1 MPTIRVTQNASF
13 MNPATIQYVTNDN
26 IRVSK
31 IEDRLKQWHA
41 QMDGDSKTHF
51 VPLTRFV
58 CLFNPICTTI
68 LLFFSQRALPI
79 FQRTIS

>member
-1 MPTIRVTQNASF
+1 MSTTRVTQNASF
-13 MNPATIQYVTNDN
+13 ASPATIQYVTKDN

-41 QMDGDSKTHF
+41 QMGGDSKTHI

-58 CLFNPICTTI
+58 CSFDVLHITI
-68 LLFFSQRALPI
+68 LLSFSS
-79 FQRTIS
+79 FKEHC